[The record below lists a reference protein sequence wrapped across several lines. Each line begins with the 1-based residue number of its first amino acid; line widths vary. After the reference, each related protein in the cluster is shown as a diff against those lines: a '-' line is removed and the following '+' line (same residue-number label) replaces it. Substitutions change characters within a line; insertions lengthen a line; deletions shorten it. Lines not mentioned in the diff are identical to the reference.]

1 MHTNTATIQHKIVW
15 LDFVGMVRVVAGH
28 AQDTSRS
35 ANARECCRDLA
46 MWQGLRQS
54 SVCVRECYR
63 YL

>member
-15 LDFVGMVRVVAGH
+15 LDFVGMVGVVAGH

-35 ANARECCRDLA
+35 ANVRECCRDLT
-46 MWQGLRQS
+46 MGQGLQQR
-54 SVCVRECYR
+54 SVCMRECYR